1 MSLLDQL
8 TKDMVAAMKAKDK
21 ETLSVVRMLK
31 AAVTNEQI
39 SLGHDLTPDDENA
52 VLSREYKQR
61 KESLAEFESAGRDD
75 FVEKTQHE
83 LAVVEKY
90 MPEQLSADE
99 ISQIV
104 QAAIEQTGAESMR
117 DMGKV
122 MGVVMPQVKGKADG
136 KLVNETVK
144 QALQ

>member
-1 MSLLDQL
+1 MSLLEQL
-8 TKDMVAAMKAKDK
+8 TQDMVTAMKAKDK

-39 SLGHDLTPDDENA
+39 SLGHDLTSDDENA

-61 KESLAEFESAGRDD
+61 KESLAEFESAGRTDL
-75 FVEKTQHE
+75 VKKTQHE

-90 MPEQLSADE
+90 LPEQLTAEE
-99 ISQIV
+99 ITQIV
-104 QAAIEQTGAESMR
+104 QAAIEQSGAESMR

-122 MGVVMPQVKGKADG
+122 MGIVMPQVKGKADG

-144 QALQ
+144 AALS

>member
-90 MPEQLSADE
+90 MSEQLSADE

>member
-8 TKDMVAAMKAKDK
+8 NNDMKTAMKAKDK
-21 ETLSVVRMLK
+21 ATLSVVRMLK

-39 SLGHDLTPDDENA
+39 NLGHDLTADEEA
-52 VLSREYKQR
+52 TVLSREYKQR
-61 KESLAEFESAGRDD
+61 KESLAEFENAGREDLI
-75 FVEKTQHE
+75 EQAKHE
-83 LAVVEKY
+83 LSVVEKY
-90 MPEQLSADE
+90 LPEQLSEAE
-99 ISQIV
+99 VKAIV
-104 QAAIEQTGAESMR
+104 DKAIQQTGAESMK

-144 QALQ
+144 AALQ

>member
-1 MSLLDQL
+1 MSLLEQL
-8 TKDMVAAMKAKDK
+8 TQDMVTAMKAKDK

-31 AAVTNEQI
+31 AAATNEQI
-39 SLGHDLTPDDENA
+39 SLGHDLTSDDENA

-61 KESLAEFESAGRDD
+61 KESLAEFESAGRTDL
-75 FVEKTQHE
+75 VEKTQHE

-90 MPEQLSADE
+90 LPEQLTAEE
-99 ISQIV
+99 ITQIV
-104 QAAIEQTGAESMR
+104 QAAIEQSGAESMR

-122 MGVVMPQVKGKADG
+122 MGIVMPQVKGKADG

-144 QALQ
+144 AALS